1 MMEGPFFGGPA
12 LWKVFMTTLST
23 YLQIANNQAQWQAM
37 TAKSPEVATQTQYFK
52 DNIGKATS
60 VDAFMKDS
68 RLFNYAMTAFSLG
81 SLTYAKGLMQ
91 KVLEGGV
98 SSSSALANTIS
109 NANIKAFATAFD
121 FAENG
126 ESTTSSSTL
135 VDNVVSRYTEQT
147 LETNQGQQNPGVQ
160 LALYF
165 RQHAPDLTSVYGIL
179 ADRNILTVVQTALGL
194 SPLTS
199 SQSIDTQYRLLS
211 SKVNLD
217 DFKDPAKL
225 QQFISRFAAQY
236 DYNNGD
242 ANSQSSLLSTLFDA
256 PGSGSSFGLD
266 ASLLLSV
273 QGTKFGYF

>member
-1 MMEGPFFGGPA
+1 
-12 LWKVFMTTLST
+12 MTTLST

-52 DNIGKATS
+52 DHIGKVTS

-81 SLTYAKGLMQ
+81 SMTYAKGLMQ

-98 SSSSALANTIS
+98 SNSSALANTIS

-121 FAENG
+121 FAGNG
-126 ESTTSSSTL
+126 EPTTSSATL
-135 VDNVVSRYTEQT
+135 VDNVVSRYTEQA

-165 RQHAPDLTSVYGIL
+165 RQHAPALTSVYGIL

-236 DYNNGD
+236 DYNNGGD
-242 ANSQSSLLSTLFDA
+242 ANSQSSLLSTLFDTS
-256 PGSGSSFGLD
+256 GSGSSFGLD

>member
-1 MMEGPFFGGPA
+1 
-12 LWKVFMTTLST
+12 MTTLST

-211 SKVNLD
+211 SKVKLD

-236 DYNNGD
+236 DYNNGGD
-242 ANSQSSLLSTLFDA
+242 ANSQSSLLSTLFDTSS
-256 PGSGSSFGLD
+256 SGSSFGLD
-266 ASLLLSV
+266 AGLLLSV